1 MLVELKSSCAF
12 VPLPCYPGGEREGL
26 TLSIL
31 TQPWA
36 SGDHQ
41 MFLCWLWSQFKGKEK
56 GMCMC
61 EGEGGQVAVA

>member
-1 MLVELKSSCAF
+1 MLVELMSSCAF

-26 TLSIL
+26 TLIIL

-41 MFLCWLWSQFKGKEK
+41 VFLCWLWSQFKGKEK